1 MIGMNKPV
9 SSIDAAWEVE
19 RLLSYAVNKELIAPL
34 DRIAARN
41 ALLELMQLPEP
52 YVGSQSIESPE
63 SPMETLEHLL
73 DFAVEMGII
82 AENTLTHRD
91 LFDTKL
97 MGCLVPR
104 PSEVMR
110 EFASL
115 DSKRGI
121 RAATDYFYQLSI
133 DSLYIRMGRIQRN
146 LYWRTPTEYGELE
159 ITVNLSKPEKDPREI
174 ALLKN
179 APSAS
184 YPKCLLCL
192 DNVGYAGR
200 LNHPARQNLRVI
212 PLQLAAE
219 DWYFQYS
226 PYVYYNEHCIVFHG
240 EHVPMKMSAL
250 TFERLLDFLEQF
262 PHYFIGSNADL
273 PIVGG
278 SILNHDHFQGGR
290 HTFPEEQAPML
301 EAFTHPDYPEVQAGI
316 VRWPMSVI
324 RLSSPHRM
332 PLIQL
337 ALHIFK
343 AWGQYSDATVEILAY
358 TEETP
363 HNTVTPIARM
373 SANGN
378 YELDLVLRNNRT
390 NEEHPEGIFHPHRN
404 LHHIKKENIGLIEVM
419 GLAVLP
425 GRLREELGFI
435 AEILVGTRNSEEIT
449 QDAAHIQYKHAE
461 WIHELIRK
469 YGTSLSPEVAHAV
482 LRDEVGAKYLAVLED
497 AGVFKQSLEGQ
508 NAFRRFMISLNL
520 VSSHNR

>member
-1 MIGMNKPV
+1 MSQSN

-19 RLLSYAVNKELIAPL
+19 RLLSYAINQELIAPL

-41 ALLELMQLPEP
+41 ALLEVLQLPAP
-52 YVGSQSIESPE
+52 YAGPQPIESPD
-63 SPMETLEHLL
+63 SPIETLEHLL
-73 DFAVEMGII
+73 DDAVERGII
-82 AENTLTHRD
+82 ADNTLTHRD

-97 MGCLVPR
+97 MACLVPR

-110 EFASL
+110 EFTHLTSTQ
-115 DSKRGI
+115 GI
-121 RAATDYFYQLSI
+121 RAATDYFFQLSI
-133 DSLYIRMGRIQRN
+133 DSLYIRMDRIQRN

-179 APSAS
+179 VPSAS

-240 EHVPMKMSAL
+240 EHVPMKMSEL

-290 HTFPEEQAPML
+290 HGFPEEQAPIL
-301 EAFTHPDYPEVQAGI
+301 EACTHPDYPEVHAGI

-324 RLSSPHRM
+324 RLSSQNRTQ
-332 PLIQL
+332 LIQL

-343 AWGQYSDATVEILAY
+343 AWGQYSDASVEILAY
-358 TEETP
+358 TKETP

-373 SANGN
+373 SADGN

-390 NEEHPEGIFHPHRN
+390 NDEHPEGIFHPHRN

-425 GRLREELGFI
+425 GRLREELEII
-435 AEILVGTRNSEEIT
+435 AELLVGTRTPEMIT
-449 QDAAHIQYKHAE
+449 RDAAHPQHKHAA
-461 WIHELIRK
+461 WIDELIKK
-469 YGTSLSPEVAHAV
+469 YGTAMSMEAAQVA
-482 LRDEVGAKYLAVLED
+482 LREEVGAKYLAVLED
-497 AGVFKQSLEGQ
+497 AGVFKQSHDGQ
-508 NAFRRFMISLNL
+508 NAFRRFMGSLGF
-520 VSSHNR
+520 VGQK

>member
-1 MIGMNKPV
+1 MSQSNT
-9 SSIDAAWEVE
+9 SIDAAWEVE
-19 RLLSYAVNKELIAPL
+19 RLLSYAINKELIAPL
-34 DRIAARN
+34 DRISARN
-41 ALLELMQLPEP
+41 ALLELLQLPAP
-52 YVGSQSIESPE
+52 YAGPQPIESPY
-63 SPMETLEHLL
+63 SPIETLERLL
-73 DFAVEMGII
+73 DDAVVRGII
-82 AENTLTHRD
+82 TENTLTHRD

-110 EFASL
+110 EFTRLASVH
-115 DSKRGI
+115 GI

-133 DSLYIRMGRIQRN
+133 DSQYIRMDRIQRN
-146 LYWRTPTEYGELE
+146 LYWRTPTKYGDLE

-179 APSAS
+179 VPSAS

-290 HTFPEEQAPML
+290 HAFPEEQAPIL
-301 EAFTHPDYPEVQAGI
+301 EAFTHPDYPEVRAGI

-324 RLSSPHRM
+324 RLSSQHRA

-337 ALHIFK
+337 ALHLFNS
-343 AWGQYSDATVEILAY
+343 WGQYSDASVEILAY
-358 TEETP
+358 TAETP
-363 HNTVTPIARM
+363 HNTLSPIARM
-373 SANGN
+373 SAEGN

-390 NEEHPEGIFHPHRN
+390 NDEHPEGIFHPHRN

-425 GRLREELGFI
+425 GRLREELEII
-435 AEILVGTRNSEEIT
+435 AEILMGASTPEDITR
-449 QDAAHIQYKHAE
+449 DATHPQHKHAA
-461 WIHELIRK
+461 WIDELIKK
-469 YGTSLSPEVAHAV
+469 YGTAMSMEAAQVA

-497 AGVFKQSLEGQ
+497 AGVFKQSHEGQ
-508 NAFRRFMISLNL
+508 NAFRSLMGSL
-520 VSSHNR
+520 GFVGQK